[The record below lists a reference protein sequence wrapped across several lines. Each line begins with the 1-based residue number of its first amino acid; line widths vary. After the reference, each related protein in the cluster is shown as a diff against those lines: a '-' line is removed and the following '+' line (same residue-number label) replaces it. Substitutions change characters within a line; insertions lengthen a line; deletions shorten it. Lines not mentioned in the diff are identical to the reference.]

1 MKDSISIILKI
12 SNACNLKCKHCYE
25 GYYSSGSC
33 SAIMPLDVLNRVFEL
48 AQNEYHRVT
57 YIWFGGEP
65 LLCGFDYLKK
75 AISLQRKYGKETI
88 ISNRI
93 QTNATLVTKEI
104 ASFLFDSGFSVS
116 VSYDGQ
122 FNDYLRQKTS
132 ATLRGI
138 ECLKAAGNH
147 CGILSTIHSG
157 NVAHQIEMYEC
168 IKEIGCPMK
177 FNPIFP
183 SGNATYNTEYLL
195 DGASYVS
202 ETMRFFR
209 HWCNDPSAV
218 PVANFI
224 QNIKLVVGYPERHC
238 TNGRCFYHWLC
249 IEPDGGITP
258 CSRFSPIDYRICSLV
273 DITSFEQVFLSDLY
287 AAIVAPAIIRRQ
299 KCKKYCELYS
309 LCNGGCNSAAA
320 NEVGL
325 ENAGSQQCRLTKE
338 LLPQIIHEV
347 KYIKQKSCIPN
358 RIVADLLNCPLFQ

>member
-1 MKDSISIILKI
+1 MKDSISVILKI

-25 GYYSSGSC
+25 GDYSSSSC
-33 SAIMPLDVLNRVFEL
+33 STIMPLDILSKVFEL

-65 LLCGFDYLKK
+65 LLCGLDYLKK
-75 AISLQRKYGKETI
+75 AISLQKWYSKGTI

-104 ASFLFDSGFSVS
+104 ASFLFDSRFTVS

-122 FNDYLRQKTS
+122 FNDYLRQETS
-132 ATLRGI
+132 ATLSGI
-138 ECLKAAGNH
+138 KYLQEAGHH
-147 CGILSTIHSG
+147 CGILNTIHSG
-157 NVAHQIEMYEC
+157 NVAQQIEMYEH
-168 IKEIGCPMK
+168 IKKMGCPMK

-183 SGNATYNTEYLL
+183 SGNAIHNADFLL
-195 DGASYVS
+195 DEDLYIS

-209 HWCNDPSAV
+209 YWCYDKTAV

-224 QNIKLVVGYPERHC
+224 QNIKLITGYSERHC
-238 TNGRCFYHWLC
+238 TNGQCFYHWLC
-249 IEPDGGITP
+249 VEPDGEITP
-258 CSRFSPIDYRICSLV
+258 CSRFAPAKYRICSLE
-273 DITSFEQVFLSDLY
+273 DISSFDQVYLKDSY

-299 KCKKYCELYS
+299 KCKARCEIYP

-325 ENAGSQQCRLTKE
+325 ENTDFQQCRLTKK
-338 LLPQIIHEV
+338 LLPEIISEV
-347 KYIKQKSCIPN
+347 ESIKQNPTIPN
-358 RIVADLLNCPLFQ
+358 KIILSLLYHSH